1 MISLSGDFQLN
12 PEHKDKPSSTF
23 SIFHWNLN
31 SITAHNYAKVLFLEA
46 YIAVHKFDIVCMSQT
61 YLDSNNAYDDG
72 NLEIEGYNLIN
83 IGPSIE
89 YKRGAVCIYYK
100 NFSPLRVL
108 SNHYLQEYINIELKI
123 GDKFCNFIYLNRSPS
138 QTQDEFKNI
147 SENFENNLNDLLQNN
162 PFLVEIIGYFNVKS
176 KHWYCHDKSCL
187 EGDAV
192 DNIAKQYVLH
202 QIIRKPTHILDSSSS
217 CTDLVFY
224 FLA

>member
-1 MISLSGDFQLN
+1 
-12 PEHKDKPSSTF
+12 
-23 SIFHWNLN
+23 
-31 SITAHNYAKVLFLEA
+31 
-46 YIAVHKFDIVCMSQT
+46 MSQT

-202 QIIRKPTHILDSSSS
+202 QIIREPTHIQTVALPV
-217 CTDLVFY
+217 LILY
-224 FLA
+224 FTSQPNSKLNQVYLRLCVLIAIIRLYMLNSTGKYISLHLIYEKFGTKKMPILSL

>member
-1 MISLSGDFQLN
+1 M
-12 PEHKDKPSSTF
+12 
-23 SIFHWNLN
+23 
-31 SITAHNYAKVLFLEA
+31 
-46 YIAVHKFDIVCMSQT
+46 
-61 YLDSNNAYDDG
+61 
-72 NLEIEGYNLIN
+72 
-83 IGPSIE
+83 
-89 YKRGAVCIYYK
+89 
-100 NFSPLRVL
+100 

-202 QIIRKPTHILDSSSS
+202 QIIREPTHILDSSSS

-224 FLA
+224 FLAQLKTESGILPSLRPNCHHQIIYAKFNWQIYFPSPYLREVWH